1 MDDYEIHRKAKN
13 NNRLSGLLEAS
24 ERYDSSSLN
33 SNENGRTAGNID
45 SLDREALQAE
55 RQSDRYGYRKDA
67 DNDNTSKK
75 RYSRDVDYAEY
86 ADLKR
91 ENKHLKEVQ
100 SIDVL
105 YAVNEKITALFL
117 KNKRLF
123 FALLDAGCLSD
134 KPFVY
139 IFIIIQN

>member
-1 MDDYEIHRKAKN
+1 MGMEQKRAENIRKQFLDMLDNASN
-13 NNRLSGLLEAS
+13 NLYNGNRERNFEDVNYDKTS
-24 ERYDSSSLN
+24 E
-33 SNENGRTAGNID
+33 E
-45 SLDREALQAE
+45 
-55 RQSDRYGYRKDA
+55 K
-67 DNDNTSKK
+67 
-75 RYSRDVDYAEY
+75 YSRDVEY
-86 ADLKR
+86 SKYLELKR
-91 ENKHLKEVQ
+91 GNKHLKEVQ

-123 FALLDAGCLSD
+123 FALFEAGCLSD

>member
-1 MDDYEIHRKAKN
+1 MKKQIVCYTAARNAMEMEQKRTENIRKQFLDMLDNVSN
-13 NNRLSGLLEAS
+13 NLYNGNRGRNFEDVNYDKTS
-24 ERYDSSSLN
+24 E
-33 SNENGRTAGNID
+33 E
-45 SLDREALQAE
+45 
-55 RQSDRYGYRKDA
+55 K
-67 DNDNTSKK
+67 
-75 RYSRDVDYAEY
+75 YSRDVDYSEY
-86 ADLKR
+86 LELKR

-123 FALLDAGCLSD
+123 FALFEAGSLSD

-139 IFIIIQN
+139 IFIIIKIDKVYSCFISYFLF

>member
-1 MDDYEIHRKAKN
+1 MKKQIVCYTVATNAMGMEQKRAENIRKQFLDNASN
-13 NNRLSGLLEAS
+13 NLYNGNRGRNFEDVNYDKTS
-24 ERYDSSSLN
+24 E
-33 SNENGRTAGNID
+33 E
-45 SLDREALQAE
+45 
-55 RQSDRYGYRKDA
+55 K
-67 DNDNTSKK
+67 
-75 RYSRDVDYAEY
+75 YSRDIECSEY
-86 ADLKR
+86 LELKR
-91 ENKHLKEVQ
+91 ENKHTNEVQ

>member
-1 MDDYEIHRKAKN
+1 MGMEQKRAENIRKQFLDMLDNASN
-13 NNRLSGLLEAS
+13 NLYNGNRGRNFEDVNYDKTS
-24 ERYDSSSLN
+24 E
-33 SNENGRTAGNID
+33 E
-45 SLDREALQAE
+45 
-55 RQSDRYGYRKDA
+55 K
-67 DNDNTSKK
+67 
-75 RYSRDVDYAEY
+75 YSRDVECSEY
-86 ADLKR
+86 LELKR

-123 FALLDAGCLSD
+123 FALLEADCLSD

-139 IFIIIQN
+139 IFNHHTKLIKYIVVL

>member
-1 MDDYEIHRKAKN
+1 MKKQIVCYTVATNAMGTEQKRAENIRKQFLDMLDNASN
-13 NNRLSGLLEAS
+13 NLYNGNRGRNFEDVNYDKTS
-24 ERYDSSSLN
+24 E
-33 SNENGRTAGNID
+33 E
-45 SLDREALQAE
+45 
-55 RQSDRYGYRKDA
+55 K
-67 DNDNTSKK
+67 
-75 RYSRDVDYAEY
+75 YSRDIDYSEY
-86 ADLKR
+86 LEFKYDF
-91 ENKHLKEVQ
+91 EEVQ

>member
-1 MDDYEIHRKAKN
+1 MKKQIVCYTVATNAMGMEQKRAENIRKQFLDNASN
-13 NNRLSGLLEAS
+13 NLYNGNRGRNFEDVNYDKTS
-24 ERYDSSSLN
+24 E
-33 SNENGRTAGNID
+33 E
-45 SLDREALQAE
+45 
-55 RQSDRYGYRKDA
+55 K
-67 DNDNTSKK
+67 
-75 RYSRDVDYAEY
+75 YSRDVEY
-86 ADLKR
+86 SEYLELKR
-91 ENKHLKEVQ
+91 ENKHTNEVQ

-123 FALLDAGCLSD
+123 FALLEAGCLSD